1 MVSSGAE
8 RDARARTL
16 PRVARRVG
24 RRLRRVLTWRGF
36 AMLAVVT
43 ASLIVVILA
52 VYAPAARTGVFR
64 TDAVLRAMGVPAGA
78 GVAQLVAAAEPVPSL
93 SVSPRFVLPLVR
105 DDRKRM
111 LAVAP
116 VPLPHHRDG
125 SFTGAELPPMPS
137 YRSAARRAG
146 IGRPSRSWRRTWRP
160 RPPTSVQPPPAV
172 VAKPRP
178 PVAPLTTAVL
188 ITPTPPRHAQ
198 AMPVGQPMLALVIDD
213 LGPSVSLTRRAMR
226 LPRPVT
232 LAFLPYAS
240 DLDEL
245 TAAGA
250 RARPRDLSAP
260 ADGADRQRR
269 PWAERDPGRARA
281 RRVPASPRLGVR
293 SRAAG
298 GRREQPYGQPRHL
311 RSGQHAEGAAGG
323 ASARPQLRRQPD
335 LAAVGRRRAGR
346 SNWACPT
353 PRATCSWT
361 TCPTTGAILRQLAEA
376 EHLARRRGQALAIG
390 HPYSATLAVL
400 EAWIPA
406 AEARGLRI
414 VRAGDLIARSRC
426 RQPQALTVSACTGSG
441 CPPAPAC

>member
-1 MVSSGAE
+1 
-8 RDARARTL
+8 
-16 PRVARRVG
+16 
-24 RRLRRVLTWRGF
+24 
-36 AMLAVVT
+36 MLALVM

-64 TDAVLRAMGVPAGA
+64 TDAVLRAMGVPAEPGSPS
-78 GVAQLVAAAEPVPSL
+78 VASAEPVPSL
-93 SVSPRFVLPLVR
+93 SVIPRFVLPLVR
-105 DDRKRM
+105 DERKRL

-116 VPLPHHRDG
+116 APLP
-125 SFTGAELPPMPS
+125 TTVTAALPVPMPMPLPLPLPVP
-137 YRSAARRAG
+137 YRPAEPVVAAEVA
-146 IGRPSRSWRRTWRP
+146 
-160 RPPTSVQPPPAV
+160 PPPADIVPPPPAV

-240 DLDEL
+240 DLDDL
-245 TAAGA
+245 TAAG
-250 RARPRDLSAP
+250 RAQGHEIYLHLPMEPIGNADPGPNAIQVGLDP
-260 ADGADRQRR
+260 AEFQRR
-269 PWAERDPGRARA
+269 LSWAFDRVPLAAGVNNHMGSRATSDPASMLKVLQEA
-281 RRVPASPRLGVR
+281 RRRGLSFVDSRTSPLSVGDGLAEQLGVPH
-293 SRAAG
+293 AA
-298 GRREQPYGQPRHL
+298 RDVFLDNVPTM
-311 RSGQHAEGAAGG
+311 GA
-323 ASARPQLRRQPD
+323 
-335 LAAVGRRRAGR
+335 V
-346 SNWACPT
+346 
-353 PRATCSWT
+353 
-361 TCPTTGAILRQLAEA
+361 LRQLAEA

-390 HPYSATLAVL
+390 HPYSATLAAL

-426 RQPQALTVSACTGSG
+426 GQPQALTVSACMGSG